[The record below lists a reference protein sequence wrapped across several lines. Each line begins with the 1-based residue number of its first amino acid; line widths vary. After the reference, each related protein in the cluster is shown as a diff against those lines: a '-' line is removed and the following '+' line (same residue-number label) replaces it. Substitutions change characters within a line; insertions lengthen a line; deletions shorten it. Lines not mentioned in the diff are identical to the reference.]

1 MKGAEFR
8 PRASFTV
15 PPQLLLDPRET
26 GRTSTARSAPTRLPL
41 AVREFGHLPDFDL
54 WRPGDALLFSGTRPG
69 FMQRRIVRAQR
80 RLGYAPE
87 HARWHHAGIYLG
99 DRYVCEAVPGGVRYR
114 PVVEFVPDYLI
125 RARRGRG
132 LDGEQAFRVAMRA
145 VMRLSKPY
153 SHWRAI
159 RAWLGSWNSGGSSPW
174 TIVSA
179 VTRSSARS
187 CFTTPIWKPPVGRW
201 WIAWIRRCFPRN
213 SVRAKVSKTFR
224 APGLHYRSPGY
235 KCA

>member
-26 GRTSTARSAPTRLPL
+26 GRTSTARSAPTRLPH

-54 WRPGDALLFSGTRPG
+54 WRPGDALLFSSTRPG

-159 RAWLGSWNSGGSSPW
+159 RAWLGSWNSGSLSPLDYRVRGHAVVCSQLFHDAYMEA
-174 TIVSA
+174 TGRTLVDRVDTTVLPAELSA
-179 VTRSSARS
+179 CEGLEDVPSA
-187 CFTTPIWKPPVGRW
+187 W
-201 WIAWIRRCFPRN
+201 
-213 SVRAKVSKTFR
+213 
-224 APGLHYRSPGY
+224 SPLP
-235 KCA
+235 